1 MGGQMTQT
9 ALTQETLLQHIG
21 QDIDAC
27 RNLLQLLNQEREAL
41 KSRDL
46 TALEDVIQSKSA
58 NLLHLEQSAKQRST
72 WIAGKVNPNNPA
84 EAAWQTLLRSHAP
97 HVQKNWD
104 ELRELLQECQEQNE
118 INGKLL
124 ARNQQVFSR
133 LLDIVRGKDEN
144 GPLYTAKGGRG
155 AGLNPHKLGEA

>member
-9 ALTQETLLQHIG
+9 ALTHETLLQHIG
-21 QDIDAC
+21 QDVSAC
-27 RNLLQLLNQEREAL
+27 RNLVALLEQEREAL

-46 TALEDVIQSKSA
+46 ATLEDVIQNKSA
-58 NLLHLEQSAKQRST
+58 NLLHLEQSAKQRSA
-72 WIAGKVNPNNPA
+72 WI
-84 EAAWQTLLRSHAP
+84 AP
-97 HVQKNWD
+97 HVKPNDTAENAWLALIGSHKPQIQQTWD
-104 ELRELLQECQEQNE
+104 ELRNLLRECQEQNE

-133 LLDIVRGKDEN
+133 LLDIVRGKDES

-155 AGLNPHKLGEA
+155 AGTGAHKLGEA